1 MPHRLSFPLLILA
14 CLLALL
20 AGCSSLGPGSV
31 GRDRFDYNT
40 ALNESWK
47 RQILLNVVKIR
58 YVEPLFFVDVGQI
71 VAGYSLET
79 GVSAGFSR
87 QMFDFDANHANV
99 GKLDLG
105 ATAKYTDRPTI
116 TYTPM
121 TGTPFLKGVMSPMP
135 PLNVLMSIQSGVSAD
150 FLCKLG
156 VGSINGIRNETI
168 GAAGYRPPDPQYAK
182 VVALLSELQQA
193 GAIRVQAEGAD
204 PNTPARGRVRVA
216 FGGRGLPADVLAKAG
231 ELKALLGLDPAVEL
245 YDVVQAPTA
254 DTPRQFALQTHS
266 LMHILAAVAVR
277 VEIPEE
283 DIRAGRAIP
292 GVRESVGALTPQGL
306 AVKSSATKPADAF
319 VSVFYRGRWFY
330 VEDGNLPTKRV
341 FSFIMLAF
349 TLLDGGKRDSTL
361 QLTLPAQ

>member
-1 MPHRLSFPLLILA
+1 MGLA
-14 CLLALL
+14 LAALLAL
-20 AGCSSLGPGSV
+20 AGCSSIGPGSV

-47 RQILLNVVKIR
+47 RQILINVVKIR

-87 QMFDFDANHANV
+87 QVFDFDANSANM
-99 GKLDLG
+99 GRLDLG
-105 ATAKYTDRPTI
+105 ASAKYTDRPTI

-156 VGSINGIRNETI
+156 VASINGIRNETI
-168 GAAGYRPPDPQYAK
+168 GAAGYRPPDPKYAR
-182 VVALLSELQQA
+182 VVALLSDLQQA

-204 PNTPARGRVRVA
+204 PRVAARGRVRVA
-216 FGGRGLPADVLAKAG
+216 FGGRNLPAEVAEKAG
-231 ELKALLGLDPAVEL
+231 QLKALLGLDPAVDL
-245 YDVVQAPTA
+245 YDVVKAPTA
-254 DTPRQFALQTHS
+254 ENSRQVAMQTYS

-277 VEIPEE
+277 VDIPEE
-283 DIRAGRAIP
+283 DIKTHRAIP
-292 GVRESVGALTPQGL
+292 GIRETTGQVNPQGI
-306 AVKSSATKPADAF
+306 AVKNSETRPTGAF

-330 VEDGNLPTKRV
+330 VEDSNLPTKRV